1 MKKTFLV
8 IGNPIDHSLSPKLHN
23 YWIKKYKID
32 AVYEKKLLNNNEIED
47 LIFNIR
53 EETLH
58 GINVTVPFKKTVI
71 PFLDELSE
79 EAKISQS
86 VNTIYKKNDKIMG
99 DNTDIEGFKL
109 SLEETGQETKN
120 RKVLILGAGGVV
132 PSIIIAL
139 KKMQIEKIYLSNRTE
154 LKAKELKK
162 NFPEIELI
170 KWGETLDFNIREEKI
185 HGINVTVPFKK
196 IVIPFLDELSEEA
209 KISQSVNTIYK
220 KDNKILGDNTD
231 IEGFKL
237 SLEKTEQEIKNKKA
251 LILGAGGVVPS
262 IIIALKKM
270 QIEKIYLS
278 NRTELKAKELKENF
292 PEIELIKWGETL
304 DFDIIINATS
314 IGLKEE
320 DEININYQQIS
331 KDKFF
336 YDVIYNPPET
346 NFLKNAKKY
355 GGITK
360 NGKMMFIYQAQK
372 AFFIWHKV
380 VPEVDN
386 ETINLLD
393 V

>member
-1 MKKTFLV
+1 MKKNFLV

-32 AVYEKKLLNNNEIED
+32 AIYKKKLLNNNEIEN
-47 LIFNIR
+47 LIFNIK
-53 EETLH
+53 EEKLQ
-58 GINVTVPFKKTVI
+58 GVNVTVPFKK
-71 PFLDELSE
+71 
-79 EAKISQS
+79 
-86 VNTIYKKNDKIMG
+86 M
-99 DNTDIEGFKL
+99 
-109 SLEETGQETKN
+109 
-120 RKVLILGAGGVV
+120 
-132 PSIIIAL
+132 
-139 KKMQIEKIYLSNRTE
+139 
-154 LKAKELKK
+154 
-162 NFPEIELI
+162 
-170 KWGETLDFNIREEKI
+170 
-185 HGINVTVPFKK
+185 
-196 IVIPFLDELSEEA
+196 VIPFLDELSEEA

-220 KDNKILGDNTD
+220 KDNKIIGDNTD

-237 SLEKTEQEIKNKKA
+237 SLEKTEQETKNKKA

-278 NRTELKAKELKENF
+278 NRTELKAIELKKNF
-292 PEIELIKWGETL
+292 PEIETIKWGETL

-331 KDKFF
+331 KDKLF
-336 YDVIYNPPET
+336 YDVIYNPAET
-346 NFLKNAKKY
+346 KFLKNAKKH

-372 AFFIWHKV
+372 AFFIWHKI

-386 ETINLLD
+386 ETIDILD
-393 V
+393 I

>member
-1 MKKTFLV
+1 MKKFFLV

-53 EETLH
+53 EE
-58 GINVTVPFKKTVI
+58 
-71 PFLDELSE
+71 
-79 EAKISQS
+79 
-86 VNTIYKKNDKIMG
+86 
-99 DNTDIEGFKL
+99 
-109 SLEETGQETKN
+109 
-120 RKVLILGAGGVV
+120 
-132 PSIIIAL
+132 
-139 KKMQIEKIYLSNRTE
+139 
-154 LKAKELKK
+154 
-162 NFPEIELI
+162 
-170 KWGETLDFNIREEKI
+170 KI
-185 HGINVTVPFKK
+185 HGINITVPYKK
-196 IVIPFLDELSEEA
+196 MVIPFLDELSEEA

-220 KDNKILGDNTD
+220 KDNKIIGENTD

-237 SLEKTEQEIKNKKA
+237 SLEKIEQEIKNKKA

-278 NRTELKAKELKENF
+278 NRTELKAIELKKNF
-292 PEIELIKWGETL
+292 SEIEIIKWGDTP

-314 IGLKEE
+314 IGLKKE
-320 DEININYQQIS
+320 DEININYKKIS

-355 GGITK
+355 GGTTK

-372 AFFIWHKV
+372 AFFIWHKII
-380 VPEVDN
+380 PEIDSK
-386 ETINLLD
+386 TINLLD

>member
-1 MKKTFLV
+1 MKKIFFV

-32 AVYEKKLLNNNEIED
+32 AVYEKKLLNNNETEG
-47 LIFNIR
+47 LILNIR
-53 EETLH
+53 DEKIYGL
-58 GINVTVPFKKTVI
+58 NVTVPFKKMII
-71 PFLDELSE
+71 PFLD
-79 EAKISQS
+79 
-86 VNTIYKKNDKIMG
+86 D
-99 DNTDIEGFKL
+99 
-109 SLEETGQETKN
+109 
-120 RKVLILGAGGVV
+120 
-132 PSIIIAL
+132 
-139 KKMQIEKIYLSNRTE
+139 
-154 LKAKELKK
+154 
-162 NFPEIELI
+162 
-170 KWGETLDFNIREEKI
+170 
-185 HGINVTVPFKK
+185 
-196 IVIPFLDELSEEA
+196 LSEEA

-220 KDNKILGDNTD
+220 KDNKIIGDNTD

-237 SLEKTEQEIKNKKA
+237 GLEETGIETKNKKT

-270 QIEKIYLS
+270 QVGKIYLS
-278 NRTELKAKELKENF
+278 NRTELKAIELKKNF
-292 PEIELIKWGETL
+292 PEIELIKWGDTL

-320 DEININYQQIS
+320 DKININYGQIS

-336 YDVIYNPPET
+336 YDIIYNPSET

-355 GGITK
+355 GGITT

-380 VPEVDN
+380 VPEIDN
-386 ETINLLD
+386 ETINLLN

>member
-1 MKKTFLV
+1 MKKIFLV

-32 AVYEKKLLNNNEIED
+32 AVYKKKLLNNNEIEG
-47 LIFNIR
+47 LVLNIR
-53 EETLH
+53 DEKIH
-58 GINVTVPFKKTVI
+58 GLNVTVPFKKKII
-71 PFLDELSE
+71 PFLD
-79 EAKISQS
+79 
-86 VNTIYKKNDKIMG
+86 D
-99 DNTDIEGFKL
+99 
-109 SLEETGQETKN
+109 
-120 RKVLILGAGGVV
+120 
-132 PSIIIAL
+132 
-139 KKMQIEKIYLSNRTE
+139 
-154 LKAKELKK
+154 
-162 NFPEIELI
+162 
-170 KWGETLDFNIREEKI
+170 
-185 HGINVTVPFKK
+185 
-196 IVIPFLDELSEEA
+196 LSEEA

-220 KDNKILGDNTD
+220 KDNKIIGDNTD

-237 SLEKTEQEIKNKKA
+237 GLEETGLETKNKKA
-251 LILGAGGVVPS
+251 LILGSGGVVPS

-270 QIEKIYLS
+270 QVGKIYLS
-278 NRTELKAKELKENF
+278 NRTELKAIELKKNF
-292 PEIELIKWGETL
+292 PEIEIIKWGETL
-304 DFDIIINATS
+304 DLDILINATS
-314 IGLKEE
+314 IGLKKE

-355 GGITK
+355 GGITA

-380 VPEVDN
+380 IPKIDS

>member
-1 MKKTFLV
+1 MKKNFLV

-23 YWIKKYKID
+23 YWIRKYKID
-32 AVYEKKLLNNNEIED
+32 AVYEKKLLSNNEIEG

-53 EETLH
+53 DEKIH
-58 GINVTVPFKKTVI
+58 GLNITVPFKKMVI
-71 PFLDELSE
+71 PFLDDLSE

-86 VNTIYKKNDKIMG
+86 VNTIYKKN
-99 DNTDIEGFKL
+99 
-109 SLEETGQETKN
+109 
-120 RKVLILGAGGVV
+120 
-132 PSIIIAL
+132 
-139 KKMQIEKIYLSNRTE
+139 
-154 LKAKELKK
+154 
-162 NFPEIELI
+162 
-170 KWGETLDFNIREEKI
+170 
-185 HGINVTVPFKK
+185 
-196 IVIPFLDELSEEA
+196 
-209 KISQSVNTIYK
+209 
-220 KDNKILGDNTD
+220 NKIIGDNTD

-237 SLEKTEQEIKNKKA
+237 SLEKSEQKIKNKKA

-262 IIIALKKM
+262 IIIALKKL
-270 QIEKIYLS
+270 QIKKIYLS
-278 NRTELKAKELKENF
+278 NRTELKATELKKNF
-292 PEIELIKWGETL
+292 PEIEIIKWGKTL

-320 DEININYQQIS
+320 DRININYQQTS

-346 NFLKNAKKY
+346 NFLKDAKKY

-386 ETINLLD
+386 EIINLLD

>member
-1 MKKTFLV
+1 MKKNFLV

-32 AVYEKKLLNNNEIED
+32 AVYEKKLLNNNEIKD

-53 EETLH
+53 EEKIC

-86 VNTIYKKNDKIMG
+86 VNTIYKKDNKIIG
-99 DNTDIEGFKL
+99 ENTDIEGFKF
-109 SLEETGQETKN
+109 S
-120 RKVLILGAGGVV
+120 
-132 PSIIIAL
+132 
-139 KKMQIEKIYLSNRTE
+139 IEKIK
-154 LKAKELKK
+154 LK
-162 NFPEIELI
+162 
-170 KWGETLDFNIREEKI
+170 T
-185 HGINVTVPFKK
+185 
-196 IVIPFLDELSEEA
+196 
-209 KISQSVNTIYK
+209 
-220 KDNKILGDNTD
+220 
-231 IEGFKL
+231 
-237 SLEKTEQEIKNKKA
+237 KNKKA

-270 QIEKIYLS
+270 QIKKIYLS
-278 NRTELKAKELKENF
+278 NRTELKAIELKRNF
-292 PEIELIKWGETL
+292 PEIEIIKWGETL

-331 KDKFF
+331 KNKFF

-386 ETINLLD
+386 EIINLEHSTTIGIATSNTAEN
-393 V
+393 

>member
-1 MKKTFLV
+1 MKKKFLV
-8 IGNPIDHSLSPKLHN
+8 IGNPIVHSLSPRLHN

-32 AVYEKKLLNNNEIED
+32 AVYEKKLLHTNAIED

-53 EETLH
+53 EEKIH
-58 GINVTVPFKKTVI
+58 GLNVTVPFKKTI
-71 PFLDELSE
+71 
-79 EAKISQS
+79 
-86 VNTIYKKNDKIMG
+86 
-99 DNTDIEGFKL
+99 
-109 SLEETGQETKN
+109 
-120 RKVLILGAGGVV
+120 
-132 PSIIIAL
+132 
-139 KKMQIEKIYLSNRTE
+139 
-154 LKAKELKK
+154 
-162 NFPEIELI
+162 
-170 KWGETLDFNIREEKI
+170 
-185 HGINVTVPFKK
+185 
-196 IVIPFLDELSEEA
+196 IPFLDELSEEA

-220 KDNKILGDNTD
+220 KDNKIIGENTD

-237 SLEKTEQEIKNKKA
+237 SLEKTEQKIKNKKA
-251 LILGAGGVVPS
+251 LILGAGEVVPS

-278 NRTELKAKELKENF
+278 NRTELKTMELKKDF
-292 PEIELIKWGETL
+292 PEIKIIKWGEIL
-304 DFDIIINATS
+304 DFDIIINETS

-372 AFFIWHKV
+372 AFYIWHKI

>member
-1 MKKTFLV
+1 MKKKFLV

-32 AVYEKKLLNNNEIED
+32 AIYEKKLLNNNEIEN
-47 LIFNIR
+47 LISDVK
-53 EETLH
+53 EEKIY
-58 GINVTVPFKKTVI
+58 GINVTVPFKKMVI
-71 PFLDELSE
+71 PFLD
-79 EAKISQS
+79 K
-86 VNTIYKKNDKIMG
+86 
-99 DNTDIEGFKL
+99 
-109 SLEETGQETKN
+109 
-120 RKVLILGAGGVV
+120 
-132 PSIIIAL
+132 
-139 KKMQIEKIYLSNRTE
+139 
-154 LKAKELKK
+154 
-162 NFPEIELI
+162 
-170 KWGETLDFNIREEKI
+170 
-185 HGINVTVPFKK
+185 
-196 IVIPFLDELSEEA
+196 LSEEA

-220 KDNKILGDNTD
+220 KDNKIIGENTD
-231 IEGFKL
+231 IEGFKF
-237 SLEKTEQEIKNKKA
+237 SLEKTEQKVKNKKA

-278 NRTELKAKELKENF
+278 NRTELKVIELKKNF
-292 PEIELIKWGETL
+292 PEIEIIKWGDTL

-393 V
+393 I

>member
-1 MKKTFLV
+1 MKKNFLV

-32 AVYEKKLLNNNEIED
+32 AVYQKKLLNNNEIEG

-53 EETLH
+53 EE
-58 GINVTVPFKKTVI
+58 
-71 PFLDELSE
+71 
-79 EAKISQS
+79 KIQ
-86 VNTIYKKNDKIMG
+86 
-99 DNTDIEGFKL
+99 
-109 SLEETGQETKN
+109 
-120 RKVLILGAGGVV
+120 
-132 PSIIIAL
+132 
-139 KKMQIEKIYLSNRTE
+139 
-154 LKAKELKK
+154 
-162 NFPEIELI
+162 
-170 KWGETLDFNIREEKI
+170 
-185 HGINVTVPFKK
+185 GINVTVPFKK

-220 KDNKILGDNTD
+220 KDNKIIGDNTD

-237 SLEKTEQEIKNKKA
+237 SLEETGQETKNKKV

-270 QIEKIYLS
+270 QIKKISLS
-278 NRTELKAKELKENF
+278 NRTELKAKELKKKF
-292 PEIELIKWGETL
+292 PEIEIIKWGDTL

-336 YDVIYNPPET
+336 YDIIYNPPKT

-380 VPEVDN
+380 VPEVDK
-386 ETINLLD
+386 ETINLFD

>member
-1 MKKTFLV
+1 MKKKYLV

-32 AVYEKKLLNNNEIED
+32 AVYEKKLLSNNEIEG

-53 EETLH
+53 EEKIH
-58 GINVTVPFKKTVI
+58 GVNITVPFKKTVI

-86 VNTIYKKNDKIMG
+86 VNTIYKKN
-99 DNTDIEGFKL
+99 
-109 SLEETGQETKN
+109 
-120 RKVLILGAGGVV
+120 
-132 PSIIIAL
+132 
-139 KKMQIEKIYLSNRTE
+139 
-154 LKAKELKK
+154 
-162 NFPEIELI
+162 
-170 KWGETLDFNIREEKI
+170 
-185 HGINVTVPFKK
+185 
-196 IVIPFLDELSEEA
+196 
-209 KISQSVNTIYK
+209 
-220 KDNKILGDNTD
+220 NKIIGDNTD

-237 SLEKTEQEIKNKKA
+237 SLEKTEQETKNKTA

-270 QIEKIYLS
+270 QIKEIYLS
-278 NRTELKAKELKENF
+278 NRTELKAIELKKNF
-292 PEIELIKWGETL
+292 PEIKIIKWGETL

-314 IGLKEE
+314 VGLKEE
-320 DEININYQQIS
+320 DKININYQQIS

-372 AFFIWHKV
+372 AFFTWHTV
-380 VPEVDN
+380 VPEIDN